1 MASATATEITRRRQ
15 YREKLGKAEVVKSA
29 SQAHTPCLESAH
41 PPPVH
46 ACPPILSL
54 SPFAQSYSHGFGVP
68 VTGQRSTIDGD
79 MREAMHWTREEKKK
93 HSAASQGNHAQ
104 NNCCVWRCRRPP
116 MVRSGGLHAGPLAL
130 HCWLGVDCLPRLMM
144 AHIIMPFPIAPEGSN
159 IGP

>member
-93 HSAASQGNHAQ
+93 STAQPHKETMHKIIAAYGAVAGHLWCAAVA
-104 NNCCVWRCRRPP
+104 CMLVRWRYTA
-116 MVRSGGLHAGPLAL
+116 GLA
-130 HCWLGVDCLPRLMM
+130 WTVCLV
-144 AHIIMPFPIAPEGSN
+144 
-159 IGP
+159 